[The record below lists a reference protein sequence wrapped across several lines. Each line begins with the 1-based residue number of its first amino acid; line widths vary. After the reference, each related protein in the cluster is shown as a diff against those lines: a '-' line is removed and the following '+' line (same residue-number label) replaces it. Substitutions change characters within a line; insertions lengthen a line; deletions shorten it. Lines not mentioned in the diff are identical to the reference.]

1 MTGPPHPRSFGR
13 VTETDRHHRHLF
25 EENHHM
31 YSAQTLHDFVL
42 NLLTDPDARSA
53 FDLDPEGALNAAGLT
68 DVTAAD
74 VQDVVPLV
82 VDSVPVPDATPLA
95 ALGQPLN
102 VDGLDSTDAV
112 SQLQIVTQQMA
123 LTPPSASVDVNAG
136 ILGTLAVDPGY
147 VGATS
152 IVPGLGFGVSPGD
165 LSTDLGAVHD
175 VAGTLDVATTG
186 YAAGDV
192 LGTGAVTDPAVA
204 NVSGNVDGLLSG
216 ATHGGL
222 PDSAFAVGAVSNTVH
237 TATGL
242 FGSVTGGD
250 LGGGDLGGLGLDG
263 GSVLDPASGVGGV
276 TDHANDALGGLTGT
290 VHGAT
295 GGLTDSLHGST
306 GGLTGSLHGSTGGAT
321 GIGAGGTEAHADAD
335 AQATASADHGVLGLT
350 DGLF

>member
-1 MTGPPHPRSFGR
+1 
-13 VTETDRHHRHLF
+13 
-25 EENHHM
+25 M

-53 FDLDPEGALNAAGLT
+53 FDLDPEGALHSAGLT

-82 VDSVPVPDATPLA
+82 VDSVPVSDAASLA
-95 ALGQPLN
+95 ALGQPLH

-112 SQLQIVTQQMA
+112 SQLQIITQQMA
-123 LTPPSASVDVNAG
+123 LTPQSASVDVNAG

-147 VGATS
+147 VGAAS
-152 IVPGLGFGVSPGD
+152 IVPGLGFGISPGD
-165 LSTDLGAVHD
+165 LNTDLGAVHD
-175 VAGTLDVATTG
+175 VAGTLDVHGVG

-204 NVSGNVDGLLSG
+204 HVTGNVDGLLNG

-222 PDSAFAVGAVSNTVH
+222 PDSTFAVGAVSNTVH

-242 FGSVTGGD
+242 LGSVSGGD
-250 LGGGDLGGLGLDG
+250 ALGGLGLDG
-263 GSVLDPASGVGGV
+263 GSGLHPTSSLGGV
-276 TDHANDALGGLTGT
+276 TNHANDAVGGLTGT

-295 GGLTDSLHGST
+295 GGLTDPLHGST
-306 GGLTGSLHGSTGGAT
+306 GGLTDSLHGGTSGST
-321 GIGAGGTEAHADAD
+321 GIGAGGVDTHAE
-335 AQATASADHGVLGLT
+335 TSASAQHGGFGLT